1 MVTQQE
7 HVHDSSPNHKHGPH
21 SQAAAQMREAALKF
35 LETLSAE
42 QKTRAAFRYMDGE
55 RIFWYY
61 PPMNRHGLMLLDM
74 EPGQREAAFALM
86 ASGLSQRANEQAK
99 LIIDH
104 ELVLGPWKLSRR
116 LSPTSE
122 ILCATAGPIF
132 GDPAGTEPWG
142 WRVEGHHVSL
152 HYSIWG
158 DDVISVTPF
167 FFASNPAEVRKG
179 PKQGLRILAHRQDLA
194 MELMESLDS
203 GQRSKAMIYDE
214 APLDIL
220 TFNASRASLPKE
232 QGLPASQMSG
242 TQKEVLTAL
251 VTEYITKVRLRH
263 IRAAVGRCPAGWWPR
278 VVAWIRFTWP
288 GAVRLTGPSP
298 TTTASTAAT
307 LWVEYD
313 NRQNGANHIHSVWRD
328 VDNDFASDVLR
339 DHLIL
344 YHNL

>member
-1 MVTQQE
+1 MATQQE
-7 HVHDSSPNHKHGPH
+7 QVQDPHHNHEHGPH
-21 SQAAAQMREAALKF
+21 SQAAAQMKGAALKF
-35 LETLSAE
+35 LATLSAE
-42 QKTRAAFRYMDGE
+42 QKTRAAFQYMDGE
-55 RIFWYY
+55 RIFWYF

-74 EPGQREAAFALM
+74 EPAQREAAYALM

-104 ELVLGPWKLSRR
+104 ELVLGPL
-116 LSPTSE
+116 E
-122 ILCATAGPIF
+122 IEDKVVTYERNPLRYSWTIF

-158 DDVISVTPF
+158 DDVLSVTPF
-167 FFASNPAEVRKG
+167 FFGSNPAEVRKG
-179 PKQGLRILAHRQDLA
+179 PKQGLRILAERQDLA
-194 MELMESLDS
+194 MELMESMDS

-220 TFNASRASLPKE
+220 TFNASHASLPKE

-251 VTEYITKVRLRH
+251 VTEYINKVRSDISQQRLADVLQDGGLDKIH
-263 IRAAVGRCPAGWWPR
+263 LAWGGPIDRAKPHYY
-278 VVAWIRFTWP
+278 
-288 GAVRLTGPSP
+288 RLHGGDFV
-298 TTTASTAAT
+298 
-307 LWVEYD
+307 VEYD

-328 VDNDFASDVLR
+328 VDNDFAGDVLR
-339 DHLIL
+339 EHLIL

>member
-104 ELVLGPWKLSRR
+104 ELVLGPL
-116 LSPTSE
+116 E
-122 ILCATAGPIF
+122 IEQKVVTYERNPLRYSWTIF

-158 DDVISVTPF
+158 DDVVSVTPF
-167 FFASNPAEVRKG
+167 FFGSNPVEVRKG
-179 PKQGLRILAHRQDLA
+179 PNPGFPSAPSPRPGDGADGKPGFGPALQGDDLRR
-194 MELMESLDS
+194 
-203 GQRSKAMIYDE
+203 G
-214 APLDIL
+214 
-220 TFNASRASLPKE
+220 
-232 QGLPASQMSG
+232 
-242 TQKEVLTAL
+242 
-251 VTEYITKVRLRH
+251 
-263 IRAAVGRCPAGWWPR
+263 PAGYSDLQCLSCLPSQGAGSAR
-278 VVAWIRFTWP
+278 LPNVRHSIR
-288 GAVRLTGPSP
+288 RC
-298 TTTASTAAT
+298 
-307 LWVEYD
+307 
-313 NRQNGANHIHSVWRD
+313 
-328 VDNDFASDVLR
+328 
-339 DHLIL
+339 
-344 YHNL
+344 